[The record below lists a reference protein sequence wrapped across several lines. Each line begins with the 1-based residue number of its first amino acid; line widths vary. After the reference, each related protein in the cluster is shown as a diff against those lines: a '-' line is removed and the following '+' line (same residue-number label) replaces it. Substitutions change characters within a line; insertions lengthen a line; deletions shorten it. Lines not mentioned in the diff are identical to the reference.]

1 MSEVKEREIRV
12 FEDYYMFFSCIR
24 FMSKVSNEDNMN
36 IERLENILFFM
47 DKGNIM
53 NMLFIF

>member
-1 MSEVKEREIRV
+1 MSEAKEREIRV
-12 FEDYYMFFSCIR
+12 LEDYHMFLSCTR
-24 FMSKVSNEDNMN
+24 PMSKVSNEDNMN
-36 IERLENILFFM
+36 TERLENILFPM